1 MKRLLCIGLCV
12 LFFSFGVGENIFAQL
27 NLVPNPSFETY
38 TNCPTSGS
46 QINYAFPWYS
56 PTGGSPDYFNGC
68 VSSYSVGVPLNW
80 GGYQYAKTGIAYAGI
95 YCYGS
100 NLPYPDIKEYLQV
113 KLTDSLI
120 QNKKYCVSFYVNLAK
135 PPSGSLTYNNVAIT
149 EIGMY
154 ISDTAVSE
162 VNEYTLPYIAQ
173 IQSPSGVFLNDT
185 VNWTEISGT
194 YTAHGGE
201 KYITIGNFN
210 SHTDTM
216 GIVHYNNYSASY
228 YYIDDV
234 SVVDCT
240 DMGVGELGI
249 TNEELGII
257 PNPSQ
262 GMFEVKSDKYKIQSI
277 EVFNVLGEK
286 IYYEEIKDITA
297 TINLQAPPGV
307 YFIQVQ
313 TEKGILRKKF
323 VKE

>member
-1 MKRLLCIGLCV
+1 MKRFFYVCLILLSFRKGEEA
-12 LFFSFGVGENIFAQL
+12 FSQT

-38 TNCPTSGS
+38 TTCPYQGS

-68 VSSYSVGVPLNW
+68 DGSAISSFGVPLNW
-80 GGYQYAKTGIAYAGI
+80 PGYQYAKTGMAYVGI
-95 YCYGS
+95 YCYDWNGS
-100 NLPYPDIKEYLQV
+100 YPDLKEYLQV

-120 QNKKYCVSFYVNLAK
+120 ANRKYCVSFYVNLAK
-135 PPSGSLTYNNVAIT
+135 PHGPAYNVVAIT
-149 EIGMY
+149 KIGMF
-154 ISDTAVSE
+154 ISDTAVSDTTT
-162 VNEYTLPYIAQ
+162 YTLPYTAQ
-173 IQSPSGVFLNDT
+173 IQSPAGVFFNDT

-210 SHTDTM
+210 SHTDTL
-216 GIVHYNNYSASY
+216 GVVHVNNYSASY
-228 YYIDDV
+228 YFIDDV

-240 DMGVGELGI
+240 VGVDELTDDMQVSI
-249 TNEELGII
+249 Y

-262 GMFEVKSDKYKIQSI
+262 GIFEVKSEKYKIQSI

-286 IYYEEIKDITA
+286 IYNEEIKDITA

-307 YFIQVQ
+307 YFMQVQ
-313 TEKGILRKKF
+313 TEEEIIRKKF
-323 VKE
+323 IKQ